1 MLDLHL
7 HLDGSLPIGTVIK
20 LARLQN
26 IPLPSESDKTLKKYL
41 AVSPAAQSLND
52 YLKCFDLPITL
63 LQSREAV
70 ELSVYELIQE
80 LTKQGIVYSEIRFAP
95 QLHTKNG
102 CKQNEIIEAAIR
114 GLKKAEKNFSTKS
127 NLILCTMRGG
137 SECDNLETVRLA
149 AEYLNSGV
157 CAVDLAGAEAIYKTE
172 IYRNVFELAVKLQV
186 PFTIHA
192 GEADGAQSVRT
203 AVNFGAR
210 RIGHGVAAV
219 NDIDLLSEIKR
230 KNIAIECCLTS
241 NLQTRAVADISTHP
255 IKEFLRMGI
264 NASINTDNMTVSD
277 TTIEKELSL
286 LERIAPDV
294 SRERLFKNAVNAAF
308 LSEEEKADILKE
320 TLNKLR

>member
-7 HLDGSLPIGTVIK
+7 HLDGSLPVSTVIK
-20 LARLQN
+20 LATLQN
-26 IPLPSESDKTLKKYL
+26 IPLPSEDEKTLKTYL
-41 AVSPAAQSLND
+41 AVSPMAESLND
-52 YLKCFDLPITL
+52 YLKCFDLPLTL

-102 CKQNEIIEAAIR
+102 CKQNEIIEAAIK
-114 GLKKAEKNFSTKS
+114 GLKKAEKEFSTKS

-137 SECDNLETVRLA
+137 SERDNLETVRLA

-157 CAVDLAGAEAIYKTE
+157 CAVDLAGAEALYKTE
-172 IYRNVFELAVKLQV
+172 IYRNVFDLAGKLQI

-192 GEADGAQSVRT
+192 GEADGAQSVKT
-203 AVNFGAR
+203 AVSFGAR

-230 KNIAIECCLTS
+230 KNIAIECCLSS
-241 NLQTRAVADISTHP
+241 NMQTRAVTDISTHP

-277 TTIEKELSL
+277 TTIEREFSL
-286 LERIAPDV
+286 LKRIAPDA
-294 SRERLFKNAVNAAF
+294 SRKELILNAVNAAF

-320 TLNKLR
+320 TLNKSR

>member
-7 HLDGSLPIGTVIK
+7 HLDGSLPVSTVIK
-20 LARLQN
+20 LATLQN
-26 IPLPSESDKTLKKYL
+26 IPLPSEDEKTLKTYL

-52 YLKCFDLPITL
+52 YLKCFDLPLTL

-102 CKQNEIIEAAIR
+102 CKQNEIIEAAIK
-114 GLKKAEKNFSTKS
+114 GLKKAEKEFSTKS

-137 SECDNLETVRLA
+137 SERDNLETVRLA

-157 CAVDLAGAEAIYKTE
+157 CAVDLAGAEALYKTE
-172 IYRNVFELAVKLQV
+172 IYRNVFDFAGKLQI

-192 GEADGAQSVRT
+192 GEADGAQSVKT
-203 AVNFGAR
+203 AVSFGAR

-230 KNIAIECCLTS
+230 KNIAIECCLSS
-241 NLQTRAVADISTHP
+241 NMQTRAVTDISTHP

-277 TTIEKELSL
+277 TTIEREFSL
-286 LERIAPDV
+286 LKRIAPDA
-294 SRERLFKNAVNAAF
+294 SRKELILNAVNAAF

-320 TLNKLR
+320 TLNKSR

>member
-1 MLDLHL
+1 MIDLHL
-7 HLDGSLPIGTVIK
+7 HLDGSLPISTVIK
-20 LARLQN
+20 LAKLQN
-26 IPLPSESDKTLKKYL
+26 IPLPSESEKTLKKYL
-41 AVSPAAQSLND
+41 AVSPMAQSLND
-52 YLKCFDLPITL
+52 YLKCFDLPLTL

-70 ELSVYELIQE
+70 ELAVYELIEE
-80 LTKQGIVYSEIRFAP
+80 LTGQGIVYSEIRFAP

-102 CKQNEIIEAAIR
+102 CKQNGIIEAAIK
-114 GLKKAEKNFSTKS
+114 GLEKAEKDFGTKS

-157 CAVDLAGAEAIYKTE
+157 CAVDLAGAEALYKTQL
-172 IYRNVFELAVKLQV
+172 YRNVFELAADLGV

-192 GEADGAQSVRT
+192 GEADGVQSVKT
-203 AVNFGAR
+203 AVSFGAR

-219 NDIDLLSEIKR
+219 NDKDLLCEIKR

-241 NLQTRAVADISTHP
+241 NLQTRAVTDISAHP

-286 LERIAPDV
+286 LERIAPDS
-294 SRERLFKNAVNAAF
+294 SRERLFINAVNAAF
-308 LSEEEKADILKE
+308 LSEEEKADILS
-320 TLNKLR
+320 RI